1 MLKIKEIFNM
11 YKTRAVIKNITN
23 SDMYNTEIFRTGVKN
38 LLNEY
43 KGILENSNNKN
54 DTKIKELDFHIKVLD
69 KVSADYLN

>member
-1 MLKIKEIFNM
+1 MLKIKKIFNM
-11 YKTRAVIKNITN
+11 YKTRSVIKNITN
-23 SDMYNTEIFRTGVKN
+23 SDMYNTEIFRAGVKN